1 MMSDRYKQIN
11 EDVETHLHTVATKSV
26 AFYIS
31 INASILRKLA
41 SVEELQ
47 ILDSELTAIRKSLRK
62 AIRGL
67 ENEENGRK
75 RV

>member
-1 MMSDRYKQIN
+1 MMCDRYKQIN
-11 EDVETHLHTVATKSV
+11 EDVKDNLLTVATKSV

-62 AIRGL
+62 AIRAL